1 VRRREIF
8 PSRASAETACMMAQ
22 VSSPLD
28 LLRDVIALTKPR
40 LSSLVLCTTAGG
52 IWLAHGTLAR
62 WSSVAALVGTTLAV
76 AGAHALNCYIERDID
91 RFMAR
96 TRGRPLPA
104 GRLEPRVA
112 LVLGIALAMVSIPL
126 LWVAVNPITA
136 VLGALALGSYVLVYT
151 PMKTRS
157 PTALYV
163 GAVPGA
169 LPPLMG
175 WTAATGR
182 VEGAGLVL
190 FAILF
195 LWQLPHF
202 LAIAIYR
209 KDDYAAAGMKT
220 LPIVRGDAV
229 ARRHI
234 ALWTLA
240 LVPVSFGLPLLG
252 VAGWFYSAAAAILGG
267 AFVVKT
273 LPGLRAKEPEE
284 GHARGVFLFSL
295 VYLTGLFLALIVD
308 AVLRGHGR

>member
-1 VRRREIF
+1 
-8 PSRASAETACMMAQ
+8 MMAQ
-22 VSSPLD
+22 VSSPMD
-28 LLRDVIALTKPR
+28 VLRDLVALTKPR

-52 IWLAHGTLAR
+52 LWLAHGSLGR
-62 WSSVAALVGTTLAV
+62 GSSVAALAGTTLAV

-91 RFMAR
+91 RYMER

-104 GRLEPRVA
+104 GRLDPRVA
-112 LVLGIALAMVSIPL
+112 LVLGIVLSMVSIPL
-126 LWVAVNPITA
+126 LWLAVNPVTA
-136 VLGALALGSYVLVYT
+136 LLGALALLSYVLVYT
-151 PMKTRS
+151 PLKTRS
-157 PTALYV
+157 PAALYV

-182 VEGAGLVL
+182 IEPAGVVL
-190 FAILF
+190 FAVLF

-209 KDDYAAAGMKT
+209 KDDYAAAGMRT

-240 LVPVSFGLPLLG
+240 LVPVTFGLNALG
-252 VAGWFYSAAAAILGG
+252 VAGWIYGAAAAALGA
-267 AFVVKT
+267 AFIAKT
-273 LPGLRAKEPEE
+273 LPGLRAAEPPE
-284 GHARGVFLFSL
+284 GYARGVFLLSL
-295 VYLTGLFLALIVD
+295 VYLTGLFLALILD
-308 AVLRGHGR
+308 AVVRGPGR

>member
-1 VRRREIF
+1 
-8 PSRASAETACMMAQ
+8 
-22 VSSPLD
+22 
-28 LLRDVIALTKPR
+28 
-40 LSSLVLCTTAGG
+40 
-52 IWLAHGTLAR
+52 
-62 WSSVAALVGTTLAV
+62 
-76 AGAHALNCYIERDID
+76 
-91 RFMAR
+91 
-96 TRGRPLPA
+96 
-104 GRLEPRVA
+104 
-112 LVLGIALAMVSIPL
+112 
-126 LWVAVNPITA
+126 
-136 VLGALALGSYVLVYT
+136 
-151 PMKTRS
+151 
-157 PTALYV
+157 
-163 GAVPGA
+163 
-169 LPPLMG
+169 
-175 WTAATGR
+175 
-182 VEGAGLVL
+182 
-190 FAILF
+190 LF

>member
-1 VRRREIF
+1 MDV
-8 PSRASAETACMMAQ
+8 
-22 VSSPLD
+22 
-28 LLRDVIALTKPR
+28 LRDLVALTKPR

-52 IWLAHGTLAR
+52 LWLAHGALAR
-62 WSSVAALVGTTLAV
+62 WSSVAALAGTTLAV

-91 RFMAR
+91 RYMAR

-112 LVLGIALAMVSIPL
+112 LVLGVALALVSIPL
-126 LWVAVNPITA
+126 LWVAVNPVTSL
-136 VLGALALGSYVLVYT
+136 LGALALGTYVLVYT

-157 PTALYV
+157 PAALYV

-182 VEGAGLVL
+182 IDAAGLVL
-190 FAILF
+190 FGVLF
-195 LWQLPHF
+195 VWQLPHF

-209 KDDYAAAGMKT
+209 KDDYAAAGMRT

-229 ARRHI
+229 ARRQI

-240 LVPVSFGLPLLG
+240 LVPVTLALLPLG
-252 VAGWFYSAAAAILGG
+252 VAGWIYGAAALALNA
-267 AFVVKT
+267 AFVWRA
-273 LPGLRAKEPEE
+273 LPGLRREAPAE
-284 GHARGVFLFSL
+284 GWARAVFLLSL

-308 AVLRGHGR
+308 VVVRGIGR